1 MKKITAQNLQKDKIL
16 QALTTSKDIS
26 EASKIAGVSRKTI
39 YSYLKDEDF
48 VLAYRNMK
56 RIQFREISE
65 KIAHG
70 ANIATEFLLT
80 LLYDINAPYH
90 AKMQASVKLLELYS
104 KFIDFEAGVN
114 NATFEENDDGFSI
127 APPLSGL

>member
-1 MKKITAQNLQKDKIL
+1 MKKITAHNLQKDKIL

-48 VLAYRNMK
+48 VLAYRNIK

-70 ANIATEFLLT
+70 ANVSTEFLLT

-90 AKMQASVKLLELYS
+90 VKVQASVKLLELYS
-104 KFIDFEAGVN
+104 KFINFETDVN
-114 NATFEENDDGFSI
+114 NATFEESYDRFSI
-127 APPLSGL
+127 TPPPSGL